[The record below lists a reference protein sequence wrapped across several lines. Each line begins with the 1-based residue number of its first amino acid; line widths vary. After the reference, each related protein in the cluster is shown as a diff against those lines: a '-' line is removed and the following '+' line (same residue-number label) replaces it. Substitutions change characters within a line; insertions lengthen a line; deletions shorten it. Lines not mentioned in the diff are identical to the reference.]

1 MKTVS
6 VDGVKI
12 EVLFSER
19 KICARLEEMAHDI
32 AAAKPENLLVVP
44 ILKGSFIFAADLLRA
59 FYRVGLLPEVDFMIL
74 ASYREATVS
83 SGRIEVLRDIETDVK
98 GRDVLFLD
106 DILESGRTMAYARD
120 LLVARGA
127 NRVMTAVLLD
137 KPGKRVADIEADFR
151 GFECPEVF
159 VVGYG
164 MDMAHAFRELPFVG
178 HVVGRE

>member
-1 MKTVS
+1 MDTVV
-6 VDGVKI
+6 VDDVKI
-12 EVLFSER
+12 EVLFSEAEIAGR
-19 KICARLEEMAHDI
+19 VAELAREI
-32 AAAKPENLLVVP
+32 ASARPERLLVVP

-83 SGRIEVLRDIETDVK
+83 SGRVEILRDIETDVK
-98 GRDVLFLD
+98 GRDVLFVD
-106 DILESGRTMAYARD
+106 DILESGRTLAYARD
-120 LLVARGA
+120 LLTARGA

-137 KPGKRVADIEADFR
+137 KPHKRVADIKADFR
-151 GFECPEVF
+151 GFECPDLF

-178 HVVGRE
+178 HVMDRG